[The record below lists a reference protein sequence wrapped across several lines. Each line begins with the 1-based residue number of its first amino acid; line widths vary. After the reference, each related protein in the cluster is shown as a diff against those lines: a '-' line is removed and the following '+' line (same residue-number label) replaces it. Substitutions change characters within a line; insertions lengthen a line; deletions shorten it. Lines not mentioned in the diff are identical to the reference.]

1 MQHYIHHDEYDT
13 AILIKQSS
21 LQKAHIEDT
30 YIKPSGLKAI
40 SMSLDYG
47 GKKKPSA
54 KTIHAYLEQLLPAL
68 DKLGIK
74 DLLVC
79 DGEYF
84 KKLTKVTKVDP
95 HYGYVK
101 SVAIKGYEHMNA
113 VLCVNHS
120 ALMFNP
126 DMQSKIDLGLQA
138 MTAHKAGNYTAIGS
152 DIIKSEEYPSDLSK
166 IKQWLDTLLI
176 LPALTCDI
184 EAFALKHYLAGLGSI
199 GFAWDSGNGISFAVD
214 HSPTEPHEIRVWD
227 KKDEKFKKR
236 IAVAEQVKNEPVRA
250 LLKEFFTNYKGKLI
264 WHNASFDITVLIYQL
279 WMNDILDQEG
289 LLEGLDIMT
298 GNHEDT
304 MLITYLATNSCAGN
318 KLSLKDQAH
327 EFAGNYA
334 ESDINDIRLIP
345 NDQLLR
351 YNLVD
356 CLCTWYVMDKHYDTM
371 VLDEQ
376 YELYQRF
383 KCWQKDIIQMQLTG
397 MCLDMPEVH
406 RAETKLQAIFD
417 RHKNALLADP
427 IIKAFEVRMR
437 KEKWQKDFGDRK
449 AKAVNPDKIQPKEL
463 SHFDDESFN
472 PNSGVQLQKLLYE
485 DMGLPVVDTTKT
497 GAPATGGK
505 TLKKLTKLI
514 QDEAALKILN
524 HLRDYA
530 GVAKILSAFIPAF
543 KEAPQGPDGMHYLF
557 GSFNL
562 GGTVSGRLSSKNPN
576 LQQIPS
582 GSDYAKVIK
591 KCFTHPPGF
600 LFVGADFNALEDRIN
615 TLLTKDPAKEAVLTQ
630 GFDGHMYRAVHYRP
644 ENFSWLDFSNLTP
657 EDVNSLVKSYSKA
670 RSDSKPVSFALQYQG
685 TWSTLVANCGY
696 SDEEAKAI
704 EANYHKLYAV
714 SAEWTQDKLKQAAN
728 KGYAVGA
735 FGLRIRCPILSKSI
749 VGTRVTTAQ
758 AAAES
763 RTLGNALSGQSYGM
777 LTCRASSALMQEV
790 REHPVMRKAVRLS
803 VHIHDAIYAYIKD
816 DVEVVEWFNK
826 KLAYHM
832 SWQELPELYHP
843 EITLPAELDIF
854 HPTWADDFTLPNNI
868 TQEEIIRVCREE
880 NQARLDKEPA

>member
-21 LQKAHIEDT
+21 LQKARIEDT

-84 KKLTKVTKVDP
+84 KKLVKVTKVDP

-397 MCLDMPEVH
+397 MCLDMSEVH

-437 KEKWQKDFGDRK
+437 KEKWQKDFDDRK

-591 KCFTHPPGF
+591 KCFTAPKGWVF
-600 LFVGADFNALEDRIN
+600 IGADSNALEDRIN
-615 TLLTKDPAKEAVLTQ
+615 TLLTRDPNKEKVLLD
-630 GFDGHMYRAVHYRP
+630 GFDGHMFRAYHFWPHLFQGVP
-644 ENFSWLDFSNLTP
+644 ETP
-657 EDVNSLVKSYSKA
+657 EAINALIADFGDTRGKG
-670 RSDSKPVSFALQYQG
+670 KPVHFAMQYLG
-685 TWSTLVANCGY
+685 TWATLMKNCGF
-696 SDEEAKAI
+696 SEDESKGI
-704 EANYHKLYAV
+704 EANYQKLYQV
-714 SAEWTQDKLKQAAN
+714 SFQWVAERIAEASQ
-728 KGYAVGA
+728 KGYATAA
-735 FGLRIRCPILSKSI
+735 FGLRIRCPVLAKSI
-749 VGTRVTTAQ
+749 VGAKVTTAQ

-777 LTCRASSALMQEV
+777 LNSRSAHEFMELV
-790 REHPVMRKAVRLS
+790 RNDPDKRLRVRPAAQ
-803 VHIHDAIYAYIKD
+803 IHDAQYYYIRD
-816 DVEVVEWFNK
+816 DWELLKWVNDEIPRCM
-826 KLAYHM
+826 A
-832 SWQELPELYHP
+832 WQELPELMHDR
-843 EITLPAELDIF
+843 ITLPAEVDTQY
-854 HPTWADDFTLPNNI
+854 PSWKDVTTMPNNI
-868 TQEEIIRVCREE
+868 SLREIQQLHYEAAMKR
-880 NQARLDKEPA
+880 KEPA